1 MLATRECAL
10 LAMVRTRDIDPAIT
24 VRQAPGGD
32 PQMAG
37 PFTDQA
43 LWARII
49 RQARCA
55 DGTDHPEQWFPVN
68 ADKQGPARGPPGLHA
83 VCLLFDC

>member
-1 MLATRECAL
+1 MIRNPADLGLARPRSGPRHAKMLATRECAL

-43 LWARII
+43 FGRVSS
-49 RQARCA
+49 
-55 DGTDHPEQWFPVN
+55 G
-68 ADKQGPARGPPGLHA
+68 KPAALTALTIPNNGSR
-83 VCLLFDC
+83 